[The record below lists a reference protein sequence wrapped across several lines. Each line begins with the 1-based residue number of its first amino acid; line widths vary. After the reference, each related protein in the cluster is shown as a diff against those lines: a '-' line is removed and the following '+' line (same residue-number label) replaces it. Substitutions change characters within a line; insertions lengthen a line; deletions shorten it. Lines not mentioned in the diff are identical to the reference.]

1 MADETEMDRRRR
13 KVEAMLWAW
22 GERVKLGPAVP
33 NAGYPSTSP
42 TYRMMREAGPAAGR
56 RGGAC
61 DGWRQR
67 QRRVGQGMDQRLELE
82 QAQTCF
88 GRETKAAVFEEYTRP
103 EIDADRM
110 GPPTGMLTAI
120 VAMMP
125 PYQQDI
131 IEQRFIR
138 DVRGMKDIA
147 AVLGIDRNRVATL
160 YQQAI
165 DQIYR
170 ILFEITP
177 QTRRSIIPDTM
188 APA

>member
-1 MADETEMDRRRR
+1 M
-13 KVEAMLWAW
+13 
-22 GERVKLGPAVP
+22 
-33 NAGYPSTSP
+33 
-42 TYRMMREAGPAAGR
+42 
-56 RGGAC
+56 
-61 DGWRQR
+61 
-67 QRRVGQGMDQRLELE
+67 
-82 QAQTCF
+82 
-88 GRETKAAVFEEYTRP
+88 FEEFTRP

-131 IEQRFIR
+131 IKARFFDNLR
-138 DVRGMKDIA
+138 DKKDIA
-147 AVLGIDRNRVATL
+147 AELGIDRNRVATL

-177 QTRRSIIPDTM
+177 QARRSIIPGTM